1 MYEIYTDGSCR
12 GKTKTG
18 GYGYI
23 VVKDDEIIERF
34 VKKEL
39 NTTNQRMEL
48 KALLAAYKY
57 YEENNINQGTILSDS
72 SYCLN
77 CNFEKWYVKW
87 EKNGFISSKGA
98 KVLNKDLWEQIIPYF
113 KNSSI
118 QLKKVPGHK
127 DCYYNNFID
136 SLVTTISSSRTDDL
150 TNKKFNKLQVISLWG
165 NKFTENTNTTYWK
178 CKCDCG
184 NETIVSHTN
193 LCNNLTKSCG
203 KCIKTTHYED
213 LKGKR
218 FGFLE
223 PLEYAGT
230 ARDNY
235 ALWKCKCHNCNSETI
250 VSSRLLKTKQISC
263 GCIKSKGEEKIAKI
277 LTENS
282 INFIREYKIKKLKD
296 KDYLKFDFAIFKENK
311 LHCLIEYQG
320 KQHYTCEQNGWNNKE
335 HLLLTQK
342 HDEMKKE
349 YCRENNIKLVEIPY
363 YDYDKIDWE
372 YLKEVVFK

>member
-1 MYEIYTDGSCR
+1 MKYGEVNIYTDGSCR

-23 VVKDDEIIERF
+23 VVKDGEIIERF

-48 KALLAAYKY
+48 KALLSAYKY

-203 KCIKTTHYED
+203 
-213 LKGKR
+213 
-218 FGFLE
+218 
-223 PLEYAGT
+223 
-230 ARDNY
+230 
-235 ALWKCKCHNCNSETI
+235 
-250 VSSRLLKTKQISC
+250 
-263 GCIKSKGEEKIAKI
+263 CIKSKGEEKIAKI

-342 HDEMKKE
+342 HDEMKKK